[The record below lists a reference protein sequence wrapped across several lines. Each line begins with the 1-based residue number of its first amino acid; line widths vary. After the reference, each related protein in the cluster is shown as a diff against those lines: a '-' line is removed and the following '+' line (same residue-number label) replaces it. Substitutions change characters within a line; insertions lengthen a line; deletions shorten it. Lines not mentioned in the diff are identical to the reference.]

1 MTNKKFVTFSYYD
14 RGAARFGNC
23 PPASRCI
30 KKKGHKAFQGSQ
42 KVSKNF
48 LGKGETDV
56 KANIRQSSVGCC
68 EIRRVST
75 WWGQQGSADTPKG
88 VPPAGLT
95 RAPRPSR
102 FVPMRRVS
110 SGGGPP
116 ASRCIKKKG
125 HKAFQGSQKVSKNFL
140 GKGETD
146 VKANIRQSSVG
157 CCEIRRVST
166 WWGQQGSNL

>member
-14 RGAARFGNC
+14 REAARFGNGS
-23 PPASRCI
+23 PASRHI

-95 RAPRPSR
+95 HAPRPST
-102 FVPMRRVS
+102 FVPKRRVS
-110 SGGGPP
+110 SGNGSP

-125 HKAFQGSQKVSKNFL
+125 HKALSFL
-140 GKGETD
+140 
-146 VKANIRQSSVG
+146 
-157 CCEIRRVST
+157 